1 MDISNVLNVKNIKLN
16 MMAKSK
22 EEAIE
27 ELTDLLVQ
35 DGAVINKEDFLKD
48 VWLRE
53 EQGSTGFENHIAIPH
68 GKSSGVARTALA
80 MGRTQYEIPWETMDG
95 SDVRCIILFAVC
107 LVDQNATHIRLLS
120 QVSGSL
126 ADEEIIE
133 KLLQEND
140 PQKIIDLLNAE
151 NESANAYRH
160 YHLCHSMAIKSLLE
174 NRYEYCRNYSLYC
187 WHCPYLY
194 RAKEN

>member
-1 MDISNVLNVKNIKLN
+1 MDISSVLNVKNIKLN
-16 MMAKSK
+16 MLAKSK

-27 ELTDLLVQ
+27 ELADLLVS
-35 DGAVINKEDFLKD
+35 DGAVFNKNIFLKD

-68 GKSSGVARTALA
+68 GKSSGVTRTALA
-80 MGRTQYEIPWETMDG
+80 IGRTQHQIPWETMDG

-126 ADEEIIE
+126 ADEEIVE
-133 KLLQEND
+133 KLLKED
-140 PQKIIDLLNAE
+140 SPQKIIDLLNAE
-151 NESANAYRH
+151 GVSA
-160 YHLCHSMAIKSLLE
+160 
-174 NRYEYCRNYSLYC
+174 
-187 WHCPYLY
+187 
-194 RAKEN
+194 

>member
-16 MMAKSK
+16 MTATSK
-22 EEAIE
+22 EEAVE
-27 ELTDLLVQ
+27 ELTELLVL

-80 MGRTQYEIPWETMDG
+80 IGRSQNEIPWETMDG

-107 LVDQNATHIRLLS
+107 LVDQNDTHIRLLA

-133 KLLQEND
+133 KLLREND
-140 PQKIIDLLNAE
+140 PQKIIDLLSAE
-151 NESANAYRH
+151 DEGANA
-160 YHLCHSMAIKSLLE
+160 
-174 NRYEYCRNYSLYC
+174 
-187 WHCPYLY
+187 
-194 RAKEN
+194 

>member
-1 MDISNVLNVKNIKLN
+1 MDISSVLNVRNIKLN

-27 ELTDLLVQ
+27 ELTDLLVH
-35 DGAVINKEDFLKD
+35 DGAVTNKDVFLKD

-68 GKSSGVARTALA
+68 GKSSGVVRTALA
-80 MGRTQYEIPWETMDG
+80 IGRTQHQIPWETMDG

-120 QVSGSL
+120 QVSASL
-126 ADEEIIE
+126 ADEEIVD
-133 KLLQEND
+133 KLLMED
-140 PQKIIDLLNAE
+140 SPQKIIDLLNAE
-151 NESANAYRH
+151 GASA
-160 YHLCHSMAIKSLLE
+160 
-174 NRYEYCRNYSLYC
+174 
-187 WHCPYLY
+187 
-194 RAKEN
+194 

>member
-1 MDISNVLNVKNIKLN
+1 MDISNVLNVKSIKLN

-35 DGAVINKEDFLKD
+35 DGAVINKDDFLKD

-151 NESANAYRH
+151 NESANA
-160 YHLCHSMAIKSLLE
+160 
-174 NRYEYCRNYSLYC
+174 
-187 WHCPYLY
+187 
-194 RAKEN
+194 

>member
-1 MDISNVLNVKNIKLN
+1 MNISKILNVNNIKLN
-16 MMAKSK
+16 MMAKTK

-27 ELTDLLVQ
+27 ELTDLLVL
-35 DGAVINKEDFLKD
+35 DGAVINKNDFLKD

-68 GKSSGVARTALA
+68 GKSSGVAHTTLA
-80 MGRTQYEIPWETMDG
+80 IGRTQHQIPWETMDG

-107 LVDQNATHIRLLS
+107 LVDQNANHIRLLS

-133 KLLQEND
+133 KLLKEND
-140 PQKIIDLLNAE
+140 PQKIIELLIPKDEDA
-151 NESANAYRH
+151 SA
-160 YHLCHSMAIKSLLE
+160 
-174 NRYEYCRNYSLYC
+174 
-187 WHCPYLY
+187 
-194 RAKEN
+194 

>member
-1 MDISNVLNVKNIKLN
+1 MDISSVLNVKNIKLN

-27 ELTDLLVQ
+27 ELADLLVL
-35 DGAVINKEDFLKD
+35 DGAVINKNIFLKD

-80 MGRTQYEIPWETMDG
+80 IGRTQHQIPWETMDG

-126 ADEEIIE
+126 ADEEIVE
-133 KLLQEND
+133 KLLKED
-140 PQKIIDLLNAE
+140 SPQSIIDLLNAE
-151 NESANAYRH
+151 GASA
-160 YHLCHSMAIKSLLE
+160 
-174 NRYEYCRNYSLYC
+174 
-187 WHCPYLY
+187 
-194 RAKEN
+194 

>member
-1 MDISNVLNVKNIKLN
+1 MDISDVLNVKNIKLN

-27 ELTDLLVQ
+27 ELTELLLL
-35 DGAVINKEDFLKD
+35 DGAVINKDEFLKD

-68 GKSSGVARTALA
+68 GKSSGVVRTALA
-80 MGRTQYEIPWETMDG
+80 IGRTQYEIPWETMDG

-133 KLLQEND
+133 KLLKED
-140 PQKIIDLLNAE
+140 SPQKIIDLLNAE
-151 NESANAYRH
+151 GASA
-160 YHLCHSMAIKSLLE
+160 
-174 NRYEYCRNYSLYC
+174 
-187 WHCPYLY
+187 
-194 RAKEN
+194 

>member
-151 NESANAYRH
+151 NESTNA
-160 YHLCHSMAIKSLLE
+160 
-174 NRYEYCRNYSLYC
+174 
-187 WHCPYLY
+187 
-194 RAKEN
+194 

>member
-95 SDVRCIILFAVC
+95 SDVRCIILSAVC

-151 NESANAYRH
+151 NESANA
-160 YHLCHSMAIKSLLE
+160 
-174 NRYEYCRNYSLYC
+174 
-187 WHCPYLY
+187 
-194 RAKEN
+194 

>member
-1 MDISNVLNVKNIKLN
+1 MDISNVLNVKSIKLN

-35 DGAVINKEDFLKD
+35 DGAVINKDDFLKD

-151 NESANAYRH
+151 NESASA
-160 YHLCHSMAIKSLLE
+160 
-174 NRYEYCRNYSLYC
+174 
-187 WHCPYLY
+187 
-194 RAKEN
+194 

>member
-1 MDISNVLNVKNIKLN
+1 MYISNVLNVKSIKLN

-151 NESANAYRH
+151 NESANA
-160 YHLCHSMAIKSLLE
+160 
-174 NRYEYCRNYSLYC
+174 
-187 WHCPYLY
+187 
-194 RAKEN
+194 

>member
-1 MDISNVLNVKNIKLN
+1 MDISSVLNVKNIKLN

-27 ELTDLLVQ
+27 ELADLLVR
-35 DGAVINKEDFLKD
+35 DGAVINKDVFLKD

-80 MGRTQYEIPWETMDG
+80 IGRAQHQIPWETMDG

-126 ADEEIIE
+126 ADEEIVE
-133 KLLQEND
+133 KLLKED
-140 PQKIIDLLNAE
+140 SPQSIIDLLNAE
-151 NESANAYRH
+151 GASA
-160 YHLCHSMAIKSLLE
+160 
-174 NRYEYCRNYSLYC
+174 
-187 WHCPYLY
+187 
-194 RAKEN
+194 